1 MILSAYVQAA
11 KPDVIQ
17 VWVGLFGT
25 VDPPPVNFRMNGMQA
40 IPLEVPVIAAIHDQ
54 ETDAA
59 GKPLNHRGIFRFAVP
74 QADTLY
80 RIDIEAGSERYE
92 LLTRSLPDA
101 IPPKLD
107 GSFNL
112 LLCSCYYQPEDKDG
126 LLGTIVAQ
134 IKIQPHLIVMAG
146 DQVYLDLPSFE
157 DLPETDPEISQR
169 LGKKYRRNW
178 LSTTLNIPGLE
189 PVLARA
195 PVVCIPDD
203 HEFWNNYPFSQRQL
217 PNTWSA
223 EGRDLWAAAAK
234 ALYEDYQG
242 CLDAAGV
249 LRIDIQPLKML
260 FVDMRCG
267 RDRNRDRDESFHYLA
282 RSDDTL
288 AAITRWV
295 DDLTA
300 AKADHQPAIG
310 VLSSGQA
317 LFVDQPNE
325 SDGRNIDAEMS
336 NYAEMDKVHEQL
348 DRLAD
353 AGIPVLYLTGDVH
366 WGRVAT
372 ARDLQSDRTLMYE
385 IISSPARLFRT
396 PLLDSAHEALNSL
409 KSMFGNSDTWP
420 RHSKPLKT
428 PDRFGRNRRFALKS
442 EFEQAGD
449 HVAVVSF
456 TQAGAGVEFQVSY
469 YAIHKDKSIAQSRT
483 TGNYRLLSI

>member
-25 VDPPPVNFRMNGMQA
+25 DDPPPVVFRINGIKVA
-40 IPLEVPVIAAIHDQ
+40 PLELPIISAIHDKV
-54 ETDAA
+54 TDST
-59 GKPLNHRGIFRFAVP
+59 GKPLNHRGIFRFAVLQP
-74 QADTLY
+74 DTMY
-80 RIDIEAGSERYE
+80 RIEIEAGSERYE

-101 IPPKLD
+101 VPQKLV
-107 GSFNL
+107 GNFNL

-126 LLGTIVAQ
+126 LLGTIVSQ

-178 LSTTLNIPGLE
+178 LSTALGIPGLE

-203 HEFWNNYPFSQRQL
+203 HEFWNNYPFLQRQL
-217 PNTWSA
+217 PNTWNDK
-223 EGRDLWAAAAK
+223 GRDLWAAAAR
-234 ALYEDYQG
+234 ALYDDYQD
-242 CLDAAGV
+242 CLDVSGV
-249 LRIDIQPLKML
+249 LRIDIHPLKML
-260 FVDMRCG
+260 FVDMRC
-267 RDRNRDRDESFHYLA
+267 DRDESFHRLT
-282 RSDDTL
+282 RNNESF
-288 AAITRWV
+288 AAVMQWA
-295 DDLTA
+295 DDLIA
-300 AKADHQPAIG
+300 AKANHQPAVG
-310 VLSSGQA
+310 VFSSGQA
-317 LFVDQPNE
+317 LFIDQPSE
-325 SDGRNIDAEMS
+325 LDGRRVDTEMS
-336 NYAEMDKVHEQL
+336 NYDEMSRVYEQL

-353 AGIPVLYLTGDVH
+353 AGIPLLYLTGDVH

-372 ARDLQSDRTLMYE
+372 ARDLQSNRTLIYE
-385 IISSPARLFRT
+385 IISSPSRLFRT
-396 PLLDSAHEALNSL
+396 PLLDSTQEAFNSV
-409 KSMFGNSDTWP
+409 KGIFGNSDPWP

-428 PDRFGRNRRFALKS
+428 PDRFGKNRRFALKS
-442 EFEQAGD
+442 EFEQSGD

-456 TQAGAGVEFQVSY
+456 TQVGAGIEFQVRY
-469 YAIHKDKSIAQSRT
+469 FAIHKDKSIAQSRT